1 MKKFLVIFLLSY
13 LWFSISNAGLEE
25 PGKNNASDDDDPY
38 TVSDPDTIIKYLKTK
53 AG

>member
-25 PGKNNASDDDDPY
+25 PGKNNFTCAKGALDGYKEAQDYKKKKS
-38 TVSDPDTIIKYLKTK
+38 
-53 AG
+53 